1 MNNRTEIAT
10 ASERW
15 ISHNHVSMAT
25 LNFMARKEFLL
36 RRGYLAELKEG
47 VVFSTG
53 TLEEDSKLQM

>member
-1 MNNRTEIAT
+1 MDQKEEVKS

-15 ISHNHVSMAT
+15 LSHNHTSMTT

-53 TLEEDSKLQM
+53 TLEEDSKLSM